1 MSESLTFAKTPT
13 SKWNDFEWCLTFFF
27 LSSELPLLGPP
38 TQEARCGATAQEA
51 AVGEG
56 ICHVRFP
63 RGHHSARLRLPLHPN
78 PNSSSPGTSAPSTDT
93 RPVSRWIR
101 WNRNMPQ
108 GAYSGVIRVHGTRHV
123 TRGFI
128 QNSAASHMMKKADS
142 NWIVKHTGTRWGSV
156 SLVCPRWCMRACQQ
170 ALCSLVSEE
179 TPRPA
184 ISL

>member
-13 SKWNDFEWCLTFFF
+13 SKWNDFEWRLTFFF
-27 LSSELPLLGPP
+27 FKQRVASPGPP
-38 TQEARCGATAQEA
+38 DTGSS
-51 AVGEG
+51 
-56 ICHVRFP
+56 VRGDCTGSGCW
-63 RGHHSARLRLPLHPN
+63 RGHLSCPLSTRPSLCPPPTAAPSEPKQQLPGDLSAINRHPARLKMNTMESKHASGCIFWCDK
-78 PNSSSPGTSAPSTDT
+78 SSRHKARGPGLYTK
-93 RPVSRWIR
+93 
-101 WNRNMPQ
+101 Q
-108 GAYSGVIRVHGTRHV
+108 
-123 TRGFI
+123 RGF
-128 QNSAASHMMKKADS
+128 SHDEKADS